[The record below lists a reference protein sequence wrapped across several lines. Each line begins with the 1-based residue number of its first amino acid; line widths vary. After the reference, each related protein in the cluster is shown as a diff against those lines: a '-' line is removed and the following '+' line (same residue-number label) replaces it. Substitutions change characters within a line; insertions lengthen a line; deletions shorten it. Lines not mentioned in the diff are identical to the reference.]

1 MPTIYYVGYLPP
13 KTGGEMVNL
22 QHVAALHSAGRR
34 AVALVNAGYSPS
46 NVPADLVLPMEVLK
60 PGKVFAPDDVVV
72 VPEYYR
78 DAILHFTKQPCR
90 AVLHVQGPFL
100 LFRGLQSVAE
110 LNALPWLGVLT
121 CSHFCAETLAAMGVR
136 VPAAVVRPPLL
147 PVFCQSALGDAK
159 KKLQIAYMPEKRP
172 KEAPVVRAIFQ
183 ARYPAWASV
192 PWVPIANVSRAECA
206 RLLAESAVF
215 ASFSYLEGLGLPPL
229 EAMASGCAVAGFDG
243 LGGREYATAE
253 NGLWV
258 PEADHAGFADALAQ
272 VLAGCSAAAAS
283 SGDSTAHRARLA
295 AGRRTAASFSQA
307 RFSAELLAA
316 WRGLLGERFD
326 DFVN

>member
-1 MPTIYYVGYLPP
+1 MSSIYYVGYLPP

-22 QHVAALHSAGRR
+22 QHVAALHAAGLR
-34 AVALVNAGYSPS
+34 AVALVNAGFAPDD
-46 NVPADLVLPMEVLK
+46 VPADLVLPIEVLQ
-60 PGKVFAPDDVVV
+60 PGKVFSSDDVIV

-78 DAILHFTKQPCR
+78 EAIAHFTTQPCR

-100 LFRGLQSVAE
+100 LFRGLKSVAE

-121 CSHFCAETLAAMGVR
+121 CSHFCAETLAAMGLRVR
-136 VPAAVVRPPLL
+136 AAVVRPPVL
-147 PVFCQSALGDAK
+147 PVFCKSAQGDAS

-172 KEAPVVRAIFQ
+172 KEAPVVQAIFQ
-183 ARYPAWASV
+183 ARYPEWARV

-215 ASFSYLEGLGLPPL
+215 ASFSCLEGLGLPPL

-243 LGGREYATAE
+243 HGGREYATPE

-258 PEADHAGFADALAQ
+258 PEGDHAGFADALARA
-272 VLAGCSAAAAS
+272 LADCSAASA
-283 SGDSTAHRARLA
+283 GGGMAHGARLA
-295 AGRRTAASFSQA
+295 AGRATAASFSQA
-307 RFSAELLAA
+307 RFTAELLAA
-316 WRGLLGERFD
+316 WRGLLGDRFP
-326 DFVN
+326 DFLK